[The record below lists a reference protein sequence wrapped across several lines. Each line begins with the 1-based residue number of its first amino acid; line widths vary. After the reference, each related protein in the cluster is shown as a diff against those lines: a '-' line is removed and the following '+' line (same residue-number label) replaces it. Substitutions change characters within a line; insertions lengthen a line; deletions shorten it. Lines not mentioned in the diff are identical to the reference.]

1 MANTK
6 PEVITMAQEIQRK
19 GELVNY
25 ELLDFAS
32 GGHLSMLHVGMT
44 DEELVKRL
52 KSEGTCSTF
61 TDKNCVNIALSEL
74 FSDPYAARLIAEWVI
89 DPTALPRKKFDGF
102 ANDKLGRMIRKNGA
116 IVSCDAFAFIFQK
129 HDEDYRNKITGLPF
143 DVVTAYVED

>member
-1 MANTK
+1 M
-6 PEVITMAQEIQRK
+6 MQEIQRK

-25 ELLDFAS
+25 ELLDYAN

-44 DEELVKRL
+44 DEDLVRRL
-52 KSEGTCSTF
+52 KSEGNSCSTF
-61 TDKNCVNIALSEL
+61 TDKNSVNIALSEL

-89 DPTALPRKKFDGF
+89 DAAALPRKKFDGF

-129 HDEDYRNKITGLPF
+129 QDKDYRNMITGLPF